1 MAWDRVAVRAALLAA
16 GLYAEE
22 REIAHGVQFALDD
35 GTRVNVY
42 NTGKTLVQGKAS
54 PVKTQVQEILSA
66 TQAQAATAAK
76 AEGAAAGVHAGRKVV
91 MYTDGACIGNPG
103 PGGWGVVLIHGA
115 KERELSGGYRLTTN
129 NRMEL
134 TAAIRG
140 LEALREPSDVVLH
153 SDSLYVVK
161 GMREGWAVRWRANGW
176 QRTKTAAAVNADL
189 WARLLVLSET
199 HRVTWEWVR
208 GHAGHP
214 ENERV
219 DRLANAA
226 AQGDNLPADEPYE
239 RGEHGP
245 LFMERT

>member
-1 MAWDRVAVRAALLAA
+1 MPWDRASVRDALLAA
-16 GLYAEE
+16 GIYAEE
-22 REIAHGVQFALDD
+22 RAIDHGMQFALDD

-42 NTGKTLVQGKAS
+42 NTGKLLVQGKAS
-54 PVKTQVQEILSA
+54 PLKEQVKALLADQPATPAYTTTTAHASTVQLF
-66 TQAQAATAAK
+66 
-76 AEGAAAGVHAGRKVV
+76 
-91 MYTDGACIGNPG
+91 TDGACIGNPG
-103 PGGWGVVLIHGA
+103 PGGWGVILRYGSH
-115 KERELSGGYRLTTN
+115 EREYSGGYRLTTN

-140 LEALREPSDVVLH
+140 LEALREPCDVVLH

-161 GMREGWAVRWRANGW
+161 GMREGWAVRWRTNGW
-176 QRTKTAAAVNADL
+176 MRTKTAAAVNVDL
-189 WARLLVLSET
+189 WSRLLELSET

-226 AQGDNLPADEPYE
+226 AQQVNLPPDEPYE
-239 RGEHGP
+239 RNESGP
-245 LFMERT
+245 LFTQNS